1 MSGKDAPKDWA
12 SIDGSDDVPLEESDG
27 EEPQPE
33 EEGDDAEEGQEDEDA
48 EEGQDEDAE
57 EELDE
62 EAENQHEEESG
73 PVEVIE
79 VQPEKTRRAKKNA
92 GRGRS
97 SKGRPVKEEH
107 WSKKKLYA
115 VVAVLLI
122 ILVPVIGFAY
132 FFYGPSGDVKRI
144 DLITRPYTKDDDS
157 GMIIDSGI
165 VIAAQ
170 IDTGKPS
177 SLSGAADIVISF
189 NGSTVYTGKMDVQ
202 DSRSNRELSLGDFAV
217 EDGNYTVDFTFQG
230 FTQKSVFPVDGIIEM
245 MNATAWAINSTINST
260 LAPPGTARLGVRV
273 IMTTA
278 TGLSQMASSK
288 DKLTIEIG
296 RGGTPERYTESLS
309 GKARFEKTYPI
320 PGNGNYTVNVT
331 FLNSKVKPGS
341 KYSQMT
347 FQAIDSNNQTH
358 AFVYVAIPPVANAG
372 PDQTVA
378 WKVQDQG
385 AVVTLDGSRSTAY
398 EGTTIVEYWWN
409 YNDGTAEDG
418 VKVTHKYTQKN
429 DVETPFYVVTLTVKD
444 SNGQI
449 SSDEV
454 HIIVT

>member
-1 MSGKDAPKDWA
+1 MSGKDTPKNWA
-12 SIDGSDDVPLEESDG
+12 SIDGSEDIPLDESDE

-33 EEGDDAEEGQEDEDA
+33 EEGEDAEEGQE
-48 EEGQDEDAE
+48 QDAE

-62 EAENQHEEESG
+62 EADGQNEEESG

-79 VQPEKTRRAKKNA
+79 VQPEQTRRPKKKP
-92 GRGRS
+92 GRS
-97 SKGRPVKEEH
+97 PSSKRRPVKEEH

-122 ILVPVIGFAY
+122 LLVPVIGFAY
-132 FFYGPSGDVKRI
+132 FFYGPAGDVKKI
-144 DLITRPYTKDDDS
+144 DLIARPYTKDDDS
-157 GMIIDSGI
+157 GM
-165 VIAAQ
+165 VLAAQ

-177 SLSGAADIVISF
+177 SLSGAADIVILF
-189 NGSTVYTGKMDVQ
+189 NGSTVYNGKMDVQ

-217 EDGNYTVDFTFQG
+217 ENGNYTVQFTFQG
-230 FTQKSVFPVDGIIEM
+230 FSQKAVFPVDGIIETV
-245 MNATAWAINSTINST
+245 NATSWAINSTINST

-296 RGGTPERYTESLS
+296 RGGTPDKYTESLS

-331 FLNSKVKPGS
+331 FQNSKVKPGS
-341 KYSQMT
+341 KYSQLT
-347 FQAIDSNNQTH
+347 VQATDSNNQTH
-358 AFVYVAIPPVANAG
+358 SFVYVAIPPVANAG

-398 EGTTIVEYWWN
+398 EGTTIMEYWWN

>member
-1 MSGKDAPKDWA
+1 
-12 SIDGSDDVPLEESDG
+12 
-27 EEPQPE
+27 
-33 EEGDDAEEGQEDEDA
+33 
-48 EEGQDEDAE
+48 
-57 EELDE
+57 
-62 EAENQHEEESG
+62 
-73 PVEVIE
+73 
-79 VQPEKTRRAKKNA
+79 
-92 GRGRS
+92 
-97 SKGRPVKEEH
+97 VKEEH

-132 FFYGPSGDVKRI
+132 FFYGPAGDVKKI
-144 DLITRPYTKDDDS
+144 DLIARPYTKDDDS
-157 GMIIDSGI
+157 GM
-165 VIAAQ
+165 VLVAQ

-177 SLSGAADIVISF
+177 SLSGAADLVISF

-202 DSRSNRELSLGDFAV
+202 DSRSNRELSLGDFVV
-217 EDGNYTVDFTFQG
+217 ENGNYTVDFKFQG
-230 FTQKSVFPVDGIIEM
+230 FSQKAVFPVDGIIENV
-245 MNATAWAINSTINST
+245 NATSWAINSTINAT
-260 LAPPGTARLGVRV
+260 AAPPGTARLGVRV

-296 RGGTPERYTESLS
+296 RGGTADKYTESLS

-331 FLNSKVKPGS
+331 FQNSKVKPGS
-341 KYSQMT
+341 KYSQLT
-347 FQAIDSNNQTH
+347 VQATDSNNQTH
-358 AFVYVAIPPVANAG
+358 SFVYVAIPPVANAG

-398 EGTTIVEYWWN
+398 EGTTIMEYWWN

>member
-1 MSGKDAPKDWA
+1 MSGKDTPKNWA
-12 SIDGSDDVPLEESDG
+12 SIDGSEDIPLDESDE

-33 EEGDDAEEGQEDEDA
+33 EEGEDAEEGQE
-48 EEGQDEDAE
+48 QDAE

-62 EAENQHEEESG
+62 EADGQNEEESG

-79 VQPEKTRRAKKNA
+79 VQPEQTRRPKKKP
-92 GRGRS
+92 GRS
-97 SKGRPVKEEH
+97 PSSKRRPVKEEH

-132 FFYGPSGDVKRI
+132 FFYGPAGDVKKI
-144 DLITRPYTKDDDS
+144 DLIARPYTKDDDS
-157 GMIIDSGI
+157 GM
-165 VIAAQ
+165 VLVAQ

-177 SLSGAADIVISF
+177 SLSGAADLVISF

-202 DSRSNRELSLGDFAV
+202 DSRSNRELSLGDFVV
-217 EDGNYTVDFTFQG
+217 ENGNYTVDFKFQG
-230 FTQKSVFPVDGIIEM
+230 FSQKAVFPVDGIIENV
-245 MNATAWAINSTINST
+245 NATSWAINSTINAT
-260 LAPPGTARLGVRV
+260 AAPPGTARLGVRV

-296 RGGTPERYTESLS
+296 RGGTPDKYTESLS

-331 FLNSKVKPGS
+331 FQNSKVKPGS
-341 KYSQMT
+341 KYSQLT
-347 FQAIDSNNQTH
+347 VQATDSNNQTH
-358 AFVYVAIPPVANAG
+358 SFVYVAIPPVANAG

-398 EGTTIVEYWWN
+398 EGTTIMEYWWN